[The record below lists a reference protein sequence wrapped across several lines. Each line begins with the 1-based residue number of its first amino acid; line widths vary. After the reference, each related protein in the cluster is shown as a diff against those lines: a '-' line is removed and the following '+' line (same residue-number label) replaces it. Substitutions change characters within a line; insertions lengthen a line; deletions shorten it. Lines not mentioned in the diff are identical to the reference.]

1 MIPFHGKPFLEYLLK
16 MLSDQG
22 FRRVLLLLGYLPDP
36 VVGYFG
42 DGSKW
47 GLSIEYSVTSPDNET
62 GQRLKLAA
70 DQLDPTFLLAYCD
83 NYWPMDFDSMWNQFS
98 ASEAQAQIT
107 VYSNTFMEI

>member
-1 MIPFHGKPFLEYLLK
+1 

-83 NYWPMDFDSMWNQFS
+83 NYWPMQLEFLFFFPCNELNQAHAARISLSVSSFGTLG
-98 ASEAQAQIT
+98 IYL
-107 VYSNTFMEI
+107 V